1 MKRHP
6 SLHGLSSDHH
16 IGLVQA
22 RHLRQLASPKSAS
35 GKVEQTLQDFLVHWQ
50 NSIRQHFRAEEEV
63 LLPHLARYLSEEDP
77 LILRTLKDHLRLRRL
92 IGELTKALEASPPPL
107 SLAQQIGQELDRH
120 IRFEEEELFNKAQE
134 VIPEEELWEMRPLMD
149 ALSPPL
155 LRRKGQQPSS

>member
-22 RHLRQLASPKSAS
+22 RRLRQLASSNPTPDKM
-35 GKVEQTLQDFLVHWQ
+35 EQTLQDFLSHWQ
-50 NSIRQHFRAEEEV
+50 NAIRQHFRAEEEV
-63 LLPHLARYLSEEDP
+63 LLPYLARYLSEEDP
-77 LILRTLKDHLRLRRL
+77 LILRTLKDHIRLRRL
-92 IGELTKALEASPPPL
+92 IGDLTKALGTLPPPL

-120 IRFEEEELFNKAQE
+120 IRFEEEELFNKVQE
-134 VIPEEELWEMRPLMD
+134 VMPEEELWEMRPLMD

-155 LRRKGQQPSS
+155 LRRKG

>member
-16 IGLVQA
+16 LGLVQA
-22 RHLRQLASPKSAS
+22 RRLRRIAGS
-35 GKVEQTLQDFLVHWQ
+35 GSTPDKVEQTLQDFLTHWQ
-50 NSIRQHFRAEEEV
+50 NSIRHHFRAEEEV

-77 LILRTLKDHLRLRRL
+77 LILRTIKDHLRLRRL
-92 IGELTKALEASPPPL
+92 VGELTKALEASSPPL
-107 SLAQQIGQELDRH
+107 SLAQQIGGELDRH
-120 IRFEEEELFNKAQE
+120 IRFEEEELFQKAQE

-155 LRRKGQQPSS
+155 LRSKGR